1 MKKLL
6 VLLAL
11 CMVLAVVMVA
21 CETDP
26 STTDETTAGETTTE
40 ATTTE
45 PGETTTEEVTT
56 EPGTETSTEENT
68 TEPGESSSEETT
80 EPVEPDVDPADPVFF
95 AGASDIAGVSNT
107 GSGIAG
113 AEVLTE
119 NGIEFVRITVNSTDP
134 QFTVGSNIGVVPQY
148 LAFMYRTTA
157 TEDAEMFIGTSDGPN
172 GTNDHVLLDWNNDG
186 NWHVLVVDL
195 ANSTCTNITDGNVG
209 YFRLD
214 PFRGATE
221 GALDIAFIGF
231 YNTPA
236 YAAANYL
243 QSVSV
248 ARDDAAAG
256 LNRWS
261 FDGFYINEVLYF
273 EQDGNAADK
282 LAAQN
287 NIVPV
292 NYGTD
297 CSNIGFRGW
306 VSFNQTVDSFGYFI
320 SGVTGGITFG
330 EFKQDRPDLVAA
342 NIENGCGYNIVVPT
356 ADLGYGEYAVSVY
369 AKLADGT
376 IVQLYEI
383 TLNKINLTVDPN
395 FGFATSIDQV
405 NGNGPVKE
413 DGSYEANF
421 SAIGGNNTIGKI
433 DAAATGKTTDKNGF
447 LTLGGWCGIN
457 GGVNRYMWSVDGGN
471 TWNEVISGGGAE
483 RADLVAHFGNIGL
496 TDAATGA
503 YAFSGTDGFI
513 YIDLSAFEG
522 ATGTLLVGAIPNSD
536 TNVVVPI
543 AEISNL
549 TIAPVV
555 KTVYFNGE
563 NGTVNVP
570 ANFET
575 KFFVRAGAAG
585 MTLKIENA
593 DKFTITATNF
603 ADSFVMEAVD
613 GVITVEVPAD
623 WDSFE
628 LTIVNNTAE
637 AADAVITLTAPV
649 VVEGDGSVDAPY
661 VMAGTQGTIS
671 AEFVTGWESVFYTFT
686 AEADG
691 TLTFAGTENMWVMVE
706 YENMSETVC
715 DNGNGTW
722 AVTAGTTYKFVIG
735 EANWSAGTV
744 EGTWSF
750 AA

>member
-80 EPVEPDVDPADPVFF
+80 EPVEPEVDPADPVFLF
-95 AGASDIAGVSNT
+95 GVQDIVSTATGAPDVTSAVASDDGSYATLTNGTAGDPYFTFRGMNKNARYIA
-107 GSGIAG
+107 IK
-113 AEVLTE
+113 
-119 NGIEFVRITVNSTDP
+119 
-134 QFTVGSNIGVVPQY
+134 
-148 LAFMYRTTA
+148 YRTTVEGA
-157 TEDAEMFIGTSDGPN
+157 AFNLFAGSTGTDA
-172 GTNDHVLLDWNNDG
+172 DG
-186 NWHVLVVDL
+186 NGDML
-195 ANSTCTNITDGNVG
+195 AAQNYITDGEWNVAIVD
-209 YFRLD
+209 LD
-214 PFRGATE
+214 PAEKVNEEWLLSFVRYDFYTNGTEQSIDVAWIGAFNAPEYAFEYFVETTYTERGSA
-221 GALDIAFIGF
+221 
-231 YNTPA
+231 
-236 YAAANYL
+236 
-243 QSVSV
+243 S
-248 ARDDAAAG
+248 
-256 LNRWS
+256 WS
-261 FDGFYINEVLYF
+261 FDTVYLNGSMYF
-273 EQDGNAADK
+273 ETDGNAAAK
-282 LAAQN
+282 LEAINNTITINFGEAHNELHERGWIGFSQEITAFGYYIEGVTPIIFDESFLSVVPEGDPVKGAGGQYAQRFE
-287 NIVPV
+287 IKADLSGLT
-292 NYGTD
+292 YGTYT
-297 CSNIGFRGW
+297 
-306 VSFNQTVDSFGYFI
+306 VS
-320 SGVTGGITFG
+320 
-330 EFKQDRPDLVAA
+330 
-342 NIENGCGYNIVVPT
+342 IV
-356 ADLGYGEYAVSVY
+356 

-376 IVQLYEI
+376 IVVMYETI
-383 TLNKINLTVDPN
+383 VEIKNLTVDPN

-706 YENMSETVC
+706 YENVSETVC